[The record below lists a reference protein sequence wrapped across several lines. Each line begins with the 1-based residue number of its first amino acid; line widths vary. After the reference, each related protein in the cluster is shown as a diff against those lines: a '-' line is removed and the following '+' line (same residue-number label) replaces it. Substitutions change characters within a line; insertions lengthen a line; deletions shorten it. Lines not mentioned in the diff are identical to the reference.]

1 MATENAYQRTETL
14 PPNYLAQFYSGVP
27 GQNVPGI
34 MPLLN
39 QELVNRMMGFGVE
52 GANPYTYSGNRIAG
66 FTPAQQEA
74 FRMTAG
80 GMGSYLPYFQR
91 GEQLTEQGVGD
102 VREGYGLSKEY
113 IDKAVAAGEMST
125 DEAQKLL
132 RQVPGMAGAA
142 TAEGTQLAREG
153 ADVLGGATG
162 VTTGALGRLDEAA
175 GVGYGATGRFDPSNT
190 RDFYNP
196 YEQDVVQQTL
206 KDVREGLSK
215 QDIGR
220 RAQAI
225 GQGAFGGSR
234 SRLMGEELAR
244 AAGRG
249 AVEQIGALRA
259 GGYQD
264 ASRRAQAAYE
274 AQQARRGSQ
283 AGLLAGLGAQQS
295 DVGARL
301 GQLGGARAGLGAQI
315 AGMGGNLAGT
325 YGTAAGGLASL
336 GGNLS
341 NIYGGAGRDVFGTG
355 AQMGQF
361 GAGAGQQMAGF
372 GQGVSGLLGT
382 DIARMGGMGA
392 MQQDLDQRGLDLGY
406 QNFVG
411 QYNLPL
417 QTIGQVGGLA
427 TGWAPSMGGTT
438 LQQTQGGSDSN
449 PWMQAVGAGLT
460 AYGAM
465 KPPYGYAPYAQEQV
479 KPPIV
484 GPS

>member
-1 MATENAYQRTETL
+1 
-14 PPNYLAQFYSGVP
+14 
-27 GQNVPGI
+27 
-34 MPLLN
+34 
-39 QELVNRMMGFGVE
+39 
-52 GANPYTYSGNRIAG
+52 
-66 FTPAQQEA
+66 
-74 FRMTAG
+74 
-80 GMGSYLPYFQR
+80 
-91 GEQLTEQGVGD
+91 
-102 VREGYGLSKEY
+102 
-113 IDKAVAAGEMST
+113 
-125 DEAQKLL
+125 
-132 RQVPGMAGAA
+132 
-142 TAEGTQLAREG
+142 
-153 ADVLGGATG
+153 
-162 VTTGALGRLDEAA
+162 
-175 GVGYGATGRFDPSNT
+175 
-190 RDFYNP
+190 
-196 YEQDVVQQTL
+196 
-206 KDVREGLSK
+206 
-215 QDIGR
+215 
-220 RAQAI
+220 
-225 GQGAFGGSR
+225 
-234 SRLMGEELAR
+234 MGEELAR

-325 YGTAAGGLASL
+325 CGTAAGGLASL

-465 KPPYGYAPYAQEQV
+465 KPPYAYAPYAQEQI
-479 KPPIV
+479 KPPI